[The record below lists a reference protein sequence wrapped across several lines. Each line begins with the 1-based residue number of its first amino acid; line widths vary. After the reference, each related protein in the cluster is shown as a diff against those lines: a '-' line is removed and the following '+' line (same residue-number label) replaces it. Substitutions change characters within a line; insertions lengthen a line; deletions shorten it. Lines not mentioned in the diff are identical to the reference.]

1 MLCGNAD
8 RAGCPVY
15 DGLGQW
21 EGNDLVF
28 KFRTY
33 SDGNQIDGIEVLTEI
48 SPVSPPPVFR
58 ESKRGTERCHLD
70 CDTYEGRVV

>member
-1 MLCGNAD
+1 
-8 RAGCPVY
+8 VY

-33 SDGNQIDGIEVLTEI
+33 SDGNKIDGIEVLTEI
-48 SPVSPPPVFR
+48 SPVSFPLRYF
-58 ESKRGTERCHLD
+58 ESRNGGPKDATRTVIHTKAE
-70 CDTYEGRVV
+70 